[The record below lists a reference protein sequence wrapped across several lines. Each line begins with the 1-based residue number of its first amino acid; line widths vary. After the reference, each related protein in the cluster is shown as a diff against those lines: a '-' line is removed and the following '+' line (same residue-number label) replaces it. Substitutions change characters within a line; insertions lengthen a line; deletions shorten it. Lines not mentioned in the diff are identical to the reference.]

1 MSLIITVC
9 GRRFRCVPGGVAVQ
23 EISEE
28 VRQHLQGPSGRIG
41 NSPAEIMSALV
52 VSGRNA
58 IRCLGST
65 YVAMKLAATRAM
77 LAARPVV
84 QFTLGL

>member
-28 VRQHLQGPSGRIG
+28 VRQHLQGPTGCIG
-41 NSPAEIMSALV
+41 KSPPGTMSALV
-52 VSGRNA
+52 ASARNA
-58 IRCLGST
+58 VRHLGSA
-65 YVAMKLAATRAM
+65 YAAVKFGATRAM
-77 LAARPVV
+77 IAARPVV
-84 QFTLGL
+84 QFALGL

>member
-28 VRQHLQGPSGRIG
+28 VRQHLHGPIGRIG
-41 NSPAEIMSALV
+41 KSPAGITSALMASARYPV
-52 VSGRNA
+52 R
-58 IRCLGST
+58 RLGSA
-65 YVAMKLAATRAM
+65 YVAIKLAATRAM
-77 LAARPVV
+77 IAARPVV
-84 QFTLGL
+84 QFALGL